1 MGLDFVYGDV
11 KDGVL
16 RPLDGQQRLT
26 TLFLLHWYVA
36 SLRRTCST
44 RLAPWLRFSY
54 ATRPTARD
62 FCRALAEHPFPS
74 DAAKPSDWIT
84 DQPWYLYPWRH
95 DPTISSMLV
104 MLDAIHARLQTAQ
117 HGLRCSLGAA
127 CPRERSRSAAA
138 RSGSSSSPS
147 STWTTARTSTSR

>member
-36 SLRRTCST
+36 SLADE
-44 RLAPWLRFSY
+44 LDPDAAWLRFSY

-62 FCRALAEHPFPS
+62 FSERPRRAPVPRRS
-74 DAAKPSDWIT
+74 DDPVGVDHGPALVRLPVAARPD
-84 DQPWYLYPWRH
+84 DR
-95 DPTISSMLV
+95 
-104 MLDAIHARLQTAQ
+104 LDARDAR
-117 HGLRCSLGAA
+117 RD
-127 CPRERSRSAAA
+127 PRAVRPCTHRRSMRSGVGSRNRRRTQRAG
-138 RSGSSSSPS
+138 RSGSSSFPS
-147 STWTTARTSTSR
+147 SMRTSARTSTSR